1 MVVSAFR
8 APFVFRRDDRTSA
21 LLNAE
26 DLSPGMT
33 DTLRLATRGSDLA
46 LRQAGTVRDALSSR
60 RRDVELR
67 RVETRGDQIPDEM
80 IHRLGKTGAF
90 VRALDEEVLGGD
102 ADLAVH
108 SLKDVPTEGMDDM
121 VIAGVPSARP
131 PATCSSTPTASAS
144 RTSRPAPSSD
154 RIAPT
159 NRTDQGRA
167 TGPRRRAAAGQRR
180 HPGREAARARP
191 AGGTRAAVDR
201 VRRGERGDGGRKRR

>member
-80 IHRLGKTGAF
+80 IHRLGKTG
-90 VRALDEEVLGGD
+90 RSCE
-102 ADLAVH
+102 H
-108 SLKDVPTEGMDDM
+108 STRRY
-121 VIAGVPSARP
+121 SA
-131 PATCSSTPTASAS
+131 ATPTSLS
-144 RTSRPAPSSD
+144 
-154 RIAPT
+154 
-159 NRTDQGRA
+159 
-167 TGPRRRAAAGQRR
+167 
-180 HPGREAARARP
+180 
-191 AGGTRAAVDR
+191 TR
-201 VRRGERGDGGRKRR
+201 

>member
-121 VIAGVPSARP
+121 VIAGVPERAPSGDVLVHP
-131 PATCSSTPTASAS
+131 DGLGIEDL
-144 RTSRPAPSSD
+144 RPAPSSGPD
-154 RIAPT
+154 RSDEPHRSRPRDRTSSSSRCGATSTPGSRSCSRPT
-159 NRTDQGRA
+159 C
-167 TGPRRRAAAGQRR
+167 RRNTS
-180 HPGREAARARP
+180 
-191 AGGTRAAVDR
+191 GG
-201 VRRGERGDGGRKRR
+201 